1 MKSSSKII
9 VTIVTAGVMAMG
21 TAAVAA
27 SGAGD
32 CAGGQWTMRDGSHG
46 ARFDPAARAEQR
58 LARFKADLKVTPE
71 QEPLWQA
78 FADKV
83 GNEAGKGLQA
93 MRAQAKDENLTAPE
107 RLARTTEIMKQ
118 RLAAMESIG
127 DAFNRLYQGLT
138 PEQRK
143 LADERADRMAG
154 AFGGRHPGPMR
165 HRGPAVVD
173 PEKG

>member
-1 MKSSSKII
+1 MKSSSKIV
-9 VTIVTAGVMAMG
+9 VTIVAAGMLVMGA
-21 TAAVAA
+21 AAVAA
-27 SGAGD
+27 SGTGD
-32 CAGGQWTMRDGSHG
+32 CAGGRWMGHDGVHG
-46 ARFDPAARAEQR
+46 ARLDPAARAEQR
-58 LARFKADLKVTPE
+58 LARLKTELKITPE

-83 GNEAGKGLQA
+83 GSEAGKGFEA
-93 MRAQAKDENLTAPE
+93 MRAQAKDESLTAPE
-107 RLARTTEIMKQ
+107 RLARATDNMKQ

-154 AFGGRHPGPMR
+154 AFGGRHPDPIR
-165 HRGPAVVD
+165 HRGPASVD